1 MAHSNRKRLK
11 DARGGKTRHQ
21 FRKAKRAPKYA
32 NNGAERI
39 KELEAWMLKK
49 QDKTVATSTKIV
61 KVKRIPM
68 IKPIVKRRLSALK
81 RLLPLWVEPKKGVE
95 LTAKQLYTN
104 NQILILK
111 SRC

>member
-21 FRKAKRAPKYA
+21 FNKTRAPKYA
-32 NNGAERI
+32 NNGADRI

-49 QDKTVATSTKIV
+49 QDKTVTTTSKIV
-61 KVKRIPM
+61 KVKRVPM
-68 IKPIVKRRLSALK
+68 TRPIVKRRLSVLK
-81 RLLPLWVEPKKGVE
+81 RLLSKWVEPKKGVE
-95 LTAKQLYTN
+95 LTAKELYTN

-111 SRC
+111 GRV

>member
-1 MAHSNRKRLK
+1 MAHSNRQKLR

-21 FRKAKRAPKYA
+21 FNKTRAPKYA
-32 NNGAERI
+32 NNGADRI
-39 KELEAWMLKK
+39 KELEVWLLKK
-49 QDKTVATSTKIV
+49 NEKGATNSKVV

-68 IKPIVKRRLSALK
+68 IKPILKRRRNALK
-81 RLLPLWVEPKKGVE
+81 RLLPLWTDTKKGVE

-111 SRC
+111 GRC